1 MTKEFKVKMKYLD
14 GFFDKLGRRRWRL
27 RRKGHKNVE
36 LPVNG
41 DVNSPEF
48 LACYFAAL
56 RGQRP
61 SEAVAA
67 IPINGK
73 TGMVATAITEFL
85 NSTTF
90 KADADTTQAL
100 RRPKLESVS
109 RLVGHLPLAQMDDGW
124 IRRWLERSST
134 PSAKRT
140 RFLAL
145 KAFTRW
151 ALDRKMIATDPCAAI
166 KVKVATAGD
175 GHHTWT
181 DQQIEKYRAHFPI
194 GTRAR
199 LALELL
205 LAMAAR
211 RGDGIRMGRRHFVV
225 NEDGEICLRFVQQK
239 NRKRKPMTV
248 QIPVPSEL
256 AAAIEACP
264 SPPES
269 LTFLVNEWGRPF
281 SEKAFN
287 SAFRKWCD
295 EAGLPECCTPHG
307 LRKGKSRIMA
317 ESNCTAP
324 QMMGVTGHR
333 SLKEVQKYID
343 KFNRETAA
351 AEAQKKVAERA
362 RKMAAANNVVPL
374 KIAAER

>member
-1 MTKEFKVKMKYLD
+1 MEVRTKLKYLD
-14 GFFDKLGRRRWRL
+14 HFVDHLGRQRYRI
-27 RRKGHKNVE
+27 RRKGFRKIE

-41 DVNSPEF
+41 DPSSPEF
-48 LACYFAAL
+48 QAAYWAAL
-56 RGQRP
+56 RGENV

-67 IPINGK
+67 IPANGK
-73 TGMVATAITEFL
+73 SGTTASAIAEFL

-90 KADADTTQAL
+90 KSDADTTQAL

-109 RLVGHLPLAQMDDGW
+109 RLVGNLPLAKMDDGW
-124 IRRWLERSST
+124 VRRWLEQSST

-140 RFLAL
+140 RFLTL

-151 ALDRKMIATDPCAAI
+151 ALDQKMIAIDPCAAI
-166 KVKVATAGD
+166 KVSIATAGD

-211 RGDGIRMGRRHFVV
+211 RGDGIRLGRRHLVV
-225 NEDGEICLRFVQQK
+225 NEDGKTCLRFVQQK

-317 ESNCTAP
+317 ESGCSGP
-324 QMMGVTGHR
+324 EMMGVTGHR
-333 SLKEVQKYID
+333 SLKEVQRYID
-343 KFNRETAA
+343 KFDREVAA
-351 AEAQKKVAERA
+351 AEAQKKVAARA
-362 RKMAAANNVVPL
+362 QKRAAAAKDNVVPL
-374 KIAAER
+374 PIAR